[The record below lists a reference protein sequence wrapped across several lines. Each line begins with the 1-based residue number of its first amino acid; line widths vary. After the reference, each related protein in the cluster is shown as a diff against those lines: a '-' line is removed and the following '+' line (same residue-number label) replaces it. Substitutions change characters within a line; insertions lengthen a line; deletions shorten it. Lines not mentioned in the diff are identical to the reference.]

1 MLGFDDVNR
10 AVGNFGTSLGN
21 LGAEFGKA
29 QVAQREGY
37 KAKSIAALGQGN
49 VAEAIRYA
57 RLADP
62 SSTVGDDFTHAF
74 GPETVA
80 KPGAVNPAA
89 NLATTPTPGA
99 PAPTLAPKP
108 VPSWNNPTGDTAA
121 SLPTTLTPAIGSM
134 PAPADLAT
142 QATDA
147 LGPQQKWMGVNPRR
161 IGLGDGADET
171 ITQQSK
177 DLGVDPTDRGN
188 ITKMAAYLG
197 IQKPDP
203 KYSSVD
209 GHGLVEITPGYAGL
223 PAEAKTILAERLG
236 MKDRAGLLLD
246 KAKLDQTRQ
255 LTLAE
260 IKARIDLGNQDDGT
274 RRWIAG
280 LGDGTERWKATL
292 SARAKAA
299 GMNDDT
305 AKSIAAIANAVRGQ
319 YPRRKDAMD
328 RFTETDDEYEARVAP
343 VMKAWLSESNINLPD
358 VPNAA
363 PPTRPAPAVPVAPPA
378 VPAGGGWPSLPNLG
392 DAFGGRPA
400 PAGPSTP
407 PAKLPALPRPPAGAT
422 AAPKAPAMP
431 ATQKATAASAS
442 SVARGEEIAS
452 KVRVWA
458 PFVKVKSVNPTTGD
472 VVLDYDPKKLTKKQ
486 RKILEDLDPNAN
498 LYEEEGYPPRYQV
511 LGTDPAPAAAPTQPS
526 AKPTPNGATP
536 RMQQLLNQTKPR
548 D

>member
-1 MLGFDDVNR
+1 MIGFDDVNR

-21 LGAEFGKA
+21 LGSEFGKA
-29 QVAQREGY
+29 QAAQREGY

-49 VAEAIRYA
+49 VADAIRYA

-74 GPETVA
+74 GTEAVA

-99 PAPTLAPKP
+99 PAPTMAPKP
-108 VPSWNNPTGDTAA
+108 T
-121 SLPTTLTPAIGSM
+121 
-134 PAPADLAT
+134 
-142 QATDA
+142 
-147 LGPQQKWMGVNPRR
+147 
-161 IGLGDGADET
+161 GADET
-171 ITQQSK
+171 MTQRK
-177 DLGVDPTDRGN
+177 DLGVDEKDRSN

-197 IQKPDP
+197 IQKPES

-209 GHGLVEITPGYAGL
+209 GYGLLEITPGYAGL
-223 PAEAKTILAERLG
+223 PAEAKTLLAERLG
-236 MKDRAGLLLD
+236 MKERAGLLLD

-260 IKARIDLGNQDDGT
+260 INTRINLSNQDNAT

-280 LGDGTERWKATL
+280 LGDGTERWKAAL

-305 AKSIAAIANAVRGQ
+305 ARSIAAIANAVRGQ

-328 RFTETDDEYEARVAP
+328 RFTETDEEYEARVAP
-343 VMKAWLSESNINLPD
+343 VMKAWLSESGINLPD

-363 PPTRPAPAVPVAPPA
+363 PPSKPAPAAPVTPPA
-378 VPAGGGWPSLPNLG
+378 PPAGGGWPGLPNLG

-400 PAGPSTP
+400 PPGPSTP
-407 PAKLPALPRPPAGAT
+407 PAKLPPAPVAPSPQTTFAPIASRSVPGGKAAPVLNGMVEEYKSAFGAQAVTSTARNAADDAAKGRAYDSYHHHGKAFDATPALPSLQAAIQWGVERNARVLIEGDHIHYEPSQKGQGYVEVKKGSGGVYVDAYRALTSKPAAKPAPGKPASKP
-422 AAPKAPAMP
+422 APK
-431 ATQKATAASAS
+431 
-442 SVARGEEIAS
+442 
-452 KVRVWA
+452 
-458 PFVKVKSVNPTTGD
+458 
-472 VVLDYDPKKLTKKQ
+472 
-486 RKILEDLDPNAN
+486 
-498 LYEEEGYPPRYQV
+498 
-511 LGTDPAPAAAPTQPS
+511 
-526 AKPTPNGATP
+526 GATP
-536 RMQQLLNQTKPR
+536 RIQQLLNSTNPR